1 VQIRRSATGIEVLA
15 PAKIN
20 LFFEVLSRRDDGFHE
35 IETLMVPIG
44 LYDTLILEDDPS
56 GQVSLAAR
64 WANRCK
70 ERPSA
75 NPPRK
80 SAVADDFG
88 HLPEVENNHAVRAIR
103 LLARH
108 AGISRG
114 AKLRLI
120 KRIPAAAGLG
130 GGSSDAAAALL
141 AANLAWNLGWSL
153 ARLTAVA
160 AELGSDVPFFLTAGA
175 AICRGR
181 GEIVERIAGLPALD
195 WVVVRPPEGLITA
208 MVYQACRPGSPPR
221 QVDPVIEALRMKE
234 LAAIGPLAHNRL
246 LEPARGLSPWID
258 MVLDRLAAENCPVI
272 GMSGS
277 GSACFAVCRSAI
289 QARRVA
295 ARLRSRRSGIGW
307 VWSVGSG

>member
-1 VQIRRSATGIEVLA
+1 LA

-44 LYDTLILEDDPS
+44 LYDTLFLEDDAS

-64 WANRCK
+64 WAAGCGQQRTTG
-70 ERPSA
+70 PHQASTLA
-75 NPPRK
+75 NEFEP
-80 SAVADDFG
+80 
-88 HLPEVENNHAVRAIR
+88 LPEVENNHVVRAIR
-103 LLARH
+103 LLARQ
-108 AGISRG
+108 AGINRG
-114 AKLRLI
+114 VKLRLI

-141 AANLAWNLGWSL
+141 AANLAWNLHWSL

-160 AELGSDVPFFLTAGA
+160 AELGSDVPFFLTTGP

-181 GEIVERIAGLPALD
+181 GEIVQHVVGLPALHL
-195 WVVVRPPEGLITA
+195 VIVRPPEGLLTA
-208 MVYQACRPGSPPR
+208 TVYRACRPGNPPR
-221 QVDPVIEALRMKE
+221 QVDSVIEALRVRK
-234 LAAIGPLAHNRL
+234 LAEIGPVAHNRL
-246 LEPARGLSPWID
+246 LEPARGLSSWIGK
-258 MVLDRLAAENCPVI
+258 VLDCLVSEDCPVV

-277 GSACFAVCRSAI
+277 GSACFALCRSAI

-295 ARLRSRRSGIGW
+295 ARLRCRQPGIGW
-307 VWSVGSG
+307 VWSVGSV